1 MIDWYHCFI
10 AAVFILWAI
19 STPRDKN
26 ALRIVLIASLTSE
39 VMVDEITQQIEGAWK
54 MIMPGALEIA
64 TILAMLKWARNRT
77 GYLQAGLLVIAWV
90 AHLLC
95 YVDFTL
101 KTDLV
106 YSKYEGII
114 FWVSVGQLATCY
126 DTMYF
131 NLSRIPLPR
140 VFFAPVGFWRIS
152 PASLRLG
159 VSRAYV
165 DKNLSSAEGKRETS

>member
-1 MIDWYHCFI
+1 MIDWYHVFI

-26 ALRIVLIASLTSE
+26 ALRIVLIASLVSE
-39 VMVDEITQQIEGAWK
+39 VMVDEITQNIAGAWK
-54 MIMPGALEIA
+54 LIMPGALEIG
-64 TILAMLKWARNRT
+64 TILALLKWARNRT

-106 YSKYEGII
+106 YSRYEDII

-126 DTMYF
+126 DTMHF
-131 NLSRIPLPR
+131 NLSRIPFPR
-140 VFFAPVGFWRIS
+140 VPFAPVGFWRVY
-152 PASLRLG
+152 PASLRPD
-159 VSRAYV
+159 VSRISA
-165 DKNLSSAEGKRETS
+165 DKNLQAS